1 VDGRVGETSEVLA
14 HEGAEHGGNMQPRP
28 LRRPESGSFRPRYE
42 RARGRTPRRST
53 HPCWRVRDAPELRCA
68 ASARVE
74 ECNERQ
80 PSTRESVATAP

>member
-53 HPCWRVRDAPELRCA
+53 HPC
-68 ASARVE
+68 
-74 ECNERQ
+74 
-80 PSTRESVATAP
+80 